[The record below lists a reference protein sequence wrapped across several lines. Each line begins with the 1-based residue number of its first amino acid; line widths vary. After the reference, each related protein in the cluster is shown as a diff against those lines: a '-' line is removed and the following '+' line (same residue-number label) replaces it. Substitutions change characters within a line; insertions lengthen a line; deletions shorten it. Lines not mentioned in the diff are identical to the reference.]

1 MGHDRGAISMKASE
15 LIKFLEFYIENMG
28 DGAVMNNSVVVNEL
42 VSVEMSKGRIE
53 LTFKD
58 PRGNI
63 V

>member
-1 MGHDRGAISMKASE
+1 MKASE